1 MKIVSGQYPSPPGIL
16 ISHYNVNSSVYIV
29 FALSGFGLS
38 SEGHT
43 VPAARGEGEESAG
56 GVRVAMSEKINSGL
70 ENIRYFVTDHLGST
84 TKMIN
89 ADGTT
94 FPDDDN
100 YEIMYTSWG
109 SDQPDI
115 PDLGTRFK
123 YTGQREAETGL
134 YFYNAR
140 WYDPKTGRF
149 IQADTIISN
158 PANPLDWDR
167 YAYTINNPV
176 NYLDPSGHC
185 VVIEEG
191 GECYTEKLE
200 GIDYPTRLDRG
211 RLSTNIHCIGKF
223 CASALD
229 LYNYYFEL
237 FSNKKGFW
245 WRAYGQDFDGF
256 TIWDLLSLLVAQE
269 GEATVAWAEYM
280 AEAAVRWFYARVN
293 EEPPLNED
301 SIYGMLDWFT
311 SYMQSTDGLVFN
323 HGIPEMYGGGDISAY
338 QTFSIVGASFKNPP
352 SSWAQGYQKDRPF
365 GWGNAYG
372 YRNPYATSMFRN
384 HPALM
389 FVFIDDGDDSFF
401 IPAGCA
407 VRAWLD
413 QSLGTHECDGIT
425 IQL

>member
-167 YAYTINNPV
+167 YAYT
-176 NYLDPSGHC
+176 
-185 VVIEEG
+185 
-191 GECYTEKLE
+191 
-200 GIDYPTRLDRG
+200 
-211 RLSTNIHCIGKF
+211 
-223 CASALD
+223 
-229 LYNYYFEL
+229 YN
-237 FSNKKGFW
+237 
-245 WRAYGQDFDGF
+245 
-256 TIWDLLSLLVAQE
+256 
-269 GEATVAWAEYM
+269 
-280 AEAAVRWFYARVN
+280 
-293 EEPPLNED
+293 
-301 SIYGMLDWFT
+301 
-311 SYMQSTDGLVFN
+311 
-323 HGIPEMYGGGDISAY
+323 
-338 QTFSIVGASFKNPP
+338 
-352 SSWAQGYQKDRPF
+352 
-365 GWGNAYG
+365 
-372 YRNPYATSMFRN
+372 
-384 HPALM
+384 
-389 FVFIDDGDDSFF
+389 
-401 IPAGCA
+401 
-407 VRAWLD
+407 
-413 QSLGTHECDGIT
+413 
-425 IQL
+425 